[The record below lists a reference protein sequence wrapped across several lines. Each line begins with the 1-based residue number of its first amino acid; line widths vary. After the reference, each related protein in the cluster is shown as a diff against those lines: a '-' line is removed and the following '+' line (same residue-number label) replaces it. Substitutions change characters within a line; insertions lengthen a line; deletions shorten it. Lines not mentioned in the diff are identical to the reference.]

1 MANRNECSMAK
12 KIESFKKNEA
22 NISKEALING
32 FKKMREG
39 FIETVLNLD
48 AVKIPERDTE
58 YAGWFN
64 QAIEDKPEI
73 GKLYDNSF
81 APHSYDELDIASFCE
96 AMIGY
101 LENIKD

>member
-1 MANRNECSMAK
+1 MTKQNECSMEK
-12 KIESFKKNEA
+12 RIESFKKNEA

-48 AVKIPERDTE
+48 AVKVPERETE

-64 QAIEDKPEI
+64 QAMEDKPGI
-73 GKLYDNSF
+73 DKLYDNSF
-81 APHSYDELDIASFCE
+81 APRSYDELSIAEFCE
-96 AMIGY
+96 NMIDY